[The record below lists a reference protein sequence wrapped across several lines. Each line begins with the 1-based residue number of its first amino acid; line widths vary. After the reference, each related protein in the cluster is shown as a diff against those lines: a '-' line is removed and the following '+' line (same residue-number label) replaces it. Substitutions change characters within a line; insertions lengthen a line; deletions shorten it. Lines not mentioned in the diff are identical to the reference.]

1 MRSREADILQSYL
14 EDRAV
19 KMNNWLTPWW
29 IDKAYLEART
39 PLPIVTNPGVSFPM
53 WNYSGIDGQI
63 ETAAKVAQSAL
74 KFYLII
80 MNDELPQERVGDV
93 YLDMKQYKYLFGTT
107 RIPALLKDK
116 ILYGNQYQPLPK
128 HFVVMRN
135 GHLFRVPAFDSN
147 GRLLSVKQLENELKQ
162 YVMPTSGDI
171 CKCPVGVV
179 TSEYRDKWADLYA
192 RLKEGSKE
200 LSRKEV
206 GMLFMFDVYEK
217 GDLEAV
223 VCSTL
228 RGITQMVELFRVP
241 AFDSNGRLLSVK
253 QLENELKQYVMPT
266 SGDICKCPV
275 GVVTSEY
282 RDKWADLYARL
293 KDTNAESVRCVEEA
307 LFVLCIDKPMEGI
320 PGASALDLQS
330 LQCLHGGGCEN
341 NSHNRWF
348 DKTLQFIIGT
358 DGYCGINYEHTPIEG
373 PPVATLMEFICVQL

>member
-1 MRSREADILQSYL
+1 MELCKLGAYIATVAQWRTCSLLLETMGKTSAYTKVALSAQPTVTFATESKSNLPKLPLPTLRSTVSKFIRFARPLQKDADYQKTIAIANSFMRSREADILQSYL

-192 RLKEGSKE
+192 RLK
-200 LSRKEV
+200 
-206 GMLFMFDVYEK
+206 
-217 GDLEAV
+217 
-223 VCSTL
+223 
-228 RGITQMVELFRVP
+228 
-241 AFDSNGRLLSVK
+241 
-253 QLENELKQYVMPT
+253 
-266 SGDICKCPV
+266 
-275 GVVTSEY
+275 
-282 RDKWADLYARL
+282 
-293 KDTNAESVRCVEEA
+293 DTNAESVRCVEEA

-348 DKTLQFIIGT
+348 DKTLQVII
-358 DGYCGINYEHTPIEG
+358 
-373 PPVATLMEFICVQL
+373 